1 MTSSVLRVLVSLLL
15 LIGLQQLGSALLIH
29 AKAGL
34 APLLL
39 ERAWT
44 QSLQRGGQPVKPW
57 PWADTWPVARL
68 VVPAL
73 RQSHLVLAGD
83 SGNALAFGPGHHSA
97 SALPGANGL
106 TLIGGHRDTHFNFLR
121 DMHLGQR
128 VALQSMSGDFS
139 YYRVR
144 AIDIVDASKG
154 GIVARHGS
162 NRLMLVTCYPFDAI
176 LSGGPLRYRVIAE
189 RETGSPVPGL
199 PGRGDQFML

>member
-106 TLIGGHRDTHFNFLR
+106 TLIGGHRDTHFNFL
-121 DMHLGQR
+121 DE
-128 VALQSMSGDFS
+128 LQNGDLLRLRTTTEIRE
-139 YYRVR
+139 YRVSWQEV
-144 AIDIVDASKG
+144 VDSRS
-154 GIVARHGS
+154 RHLVIED
-162 NRLMLVTCYPFDAI
+162 NVDRLTLLTCYPLDAAVA
-176 LSGGPLRYRVIAE
+176 GGPLRLVVTAL
-189 RETGSPVPGL
+189 PVDDHG
-199 PGRGDQFML
+199 